1 MTSGARLVLRDK
13 TRGSIFVCIIS
24 SLMMVAVAACGALGL
39 ASSAYAQSS
48 EPVIEQIAVQGN
60 QRVEPATIRTYLTVR
75 EGDPFDPVRIDR
87 SIKNL
92 FATGLFADVSV
103 TPQGTTLLVRVVE
116 NPIVNRVQLEGNN
129 KIKDDAIQPEIQL
142 RARVVYTRTKVQQ
155 DVEKILELYRRK
167 GRFSLVRIR
176 T

>member
-1 MTSGARLVLRDK
+1 MTWGARLVLRDK
-13 TRGSIFVCIIS
+13 TRGNVLACFISALVMLTLAIFDAS
-24 SLMMVAVAACGALGL
+24 WL
-39 ASSAYAQSS
+39 APAAYAQSS

-103 TPQGTTLLVRVVE
+103 TQQGTTLLVRVVE

-129 KIKDDAIQPEIQL
+129 KI
-142 RARVVYTRTKVQQ
+142 
-155 DVEKILELYRRK
+155 
-167 GRFSLVRIR
+167 
-176 T
+176 